1 MLEAVGVSRDVAET
15 HVQIFTE
22 IMENQLATKQDQ
34 KDLRSEMSK
43 EFSDIRQEMKT
54 EFAAVRSEMNDGF
67 TAVRS
72 EFSAVRSEMKDMGY
86 QLTVRMGVISASLA
100 TFVIAALTL
109 LLPIV
114 LHVK

>member
-1 MLEAVGVSRDVAET
+1 MFNTLHYTKMLEAVGVSRDVAET

-34 KDLRSEMSK
+34 KDLRSEIS
-43 EFSDIRQEMKT
+43 E
-54 EFAAVRSEMNDGF
+54 EFAAVRSEMKGGF
-67 TAVRS
+67 AAVQG
-72 EFSAVRSEMKDMGY
+72 EFAAVRSEMKEMGY
-86 QLTVRMGVISASLA
+86 QLTIRMGVISASLA